1 MLDGDGVIQRLE
13 IADGAARYARCFVQT
28 PKLAAEEAAGRFVTP
43 TWVTS
48 ASGLFANV
56 GQHIQSTS
64 QRVMLLPPTSAGT
77 PWRIRLATG
86 GLNGVK

>member
-13 IADGAARYARCFVQT
+13 IADGVASYARCFEQT

-43 TWVTS
+43 TWATS
-48 ASGLFANV
+48 APGLFANV

-64 QRVMLLPPTSAGT
+64 QRVTLLPPTPAGT
-77 PWRIRLATG
+77 PWRIRRATG